1 MVPKNDNILIGLA
14 VSLILPA
21 IAYFLLLQLQSMI
34 VEASGRPISFEPRT
48 LALIAICLN
57 VLPLNFFRRVYR
69 NRSLRGLA
77 TGTMILAMGW
87 FFYFGR
93 DLLG

>member
-1 MVPKNDNILIGLA
+1 MVPKNDHLLTGLI
-14 VSLILPA
+14 VSLIIPTV
-21 IAYFLLLQLQSMI
+21 AYFLLLQLQEMI
-34 VEASGRPISFEPRT
+34 GQGSGRAITFELRT
-48 LALIAICLN
+48 VALVAICLN
-57 VLPLNFFRRVYR
+57 VMPLNYFRKTYR

-77 TGTMILAMGW
+77 TGTMILAMAW

>member
-1 MVPKNDNILIGLA
+1 MVPKNDNLLVGLA
-14 VSLILPA
+14 VALILPVV
-21 IAYFLLLQLQSMI
+21 AYFLMLQLQGMI

-48 LALIAICLN
+48 LALVAICLN
-57 VLPLNFFRRVYR
+57 VLPLNVLRRTYR

-77 TGTMILAMGW
+77 TGTMILAMAW

-93 DLLG
+93 DLLQ

>member
-1 MVPKNDNILIGLA
+1 MVPKNDQLWVGLL
-14 VSLILPA
+14 VSLIVPT
-21 IAYFLLLQLQSMI
+21 IAYFLLGQLQVMI
-34 VEASGRPISFEPRT
+34 SEGSGRPISFELRT
-48 LALIAICLN
+48 VALVAICLN
-57 VLPLNFFRRVYR
+57 VMPLNYFRKTYR

-77 TGTMILAMGW
+77 TGTMLLAVAW

>member
-21 IAYFLLLQLQSMI
+21 ISYFLLLQLQSMI

-48 LALIAICLN
+48 LALVAICLN
-57 VLPLNFFRRVYR
+57 VLPLNIFRRVYL

-93 DLLG
+93 DLLQ

>member
-1 MVPKNDNILIGLA
+1 MVPKNDHLLTGIV
-14 VSLILPA
+14 VSLIIPTL
-21 IAYFLLLQLQSMI
+21 AYFLLLQLQGMI
-34 VEASGRPISFEPRT
+34 SEGSGRAISFELRT
-48 LALIAICLN
+48 IALIAICLN
-57 VLPLNFFRRVYR
+57 VMPLNYFRKTYR

-77 TGTMILAMGW
+77 TGTMILAMAW

>member
-1 MVPKNDNILIGLA
+1 MVPRNDHILIGLV
-14 VSLILPA
+14 VSLIVPA
-21 IAYFLLLQLQSMI
+21 IAYFLLLQAEGSLAQSSGKPI
-34 VEASGRPISFEPRT
+34 VFEQRT
-48 LALIAICLN
+48 LALVAICLN
-57 VLPLNFFRRVYR
+57 VLPLNYFRKVYR

-77 TGTMILAMGW
+77 TGTMVLALAW

>member
-34 VEASGRPISFEPRT
+34 VEASGRPISFELRT

-57 VLPLNFFRRVYR
+57 VIPLNFFRRVYR

-77 TGTMILAMGW
+77 TGTMVLAMGW